1 MRIAA
6 LIGIFLMTGTA
17 IATGSDDD
25 DDRDLGQDQTQ
36 GQSQEQYQDQTQG
49 QTQGQETAVNVE
61 NASAGGQAINEGND
75 QKVEF
80 NSNYES
86 QAPDILM
93 VPNNN
98 TEKCLRI
105 FGLSF
110 STEGGGG
117 GIGFP
122 WRSAPCDF
130 EQAAD
135 DAFAGGERDLGWFWK
150 CQSKNLYKT
159 FRAKGE
165 SKESA
170 IDDCQTRMMAG
181 VSQANVITR
190 LQSDL
195 AELSLLR
202 QNELEQYRQ
211 SRERCENLT
220 EKLEENCT
228 K

>member
-17 IATGSDDD
+17 LATGSDD

-36 GQSQEQYQDQTQG
+36 GQAQDQYQDQTQG
-49 QTQGQETAVNVE
+49 QETMVNVE

-150 CQSKNLYKT
+150 CQSKNLYKP

-170 IDDCQTRMMAG
+170 IDDCQSRMMAG
-181 VSQANVITR
+181 VSQANVISK

-195 AELSLLR
+195 AELNLLR

-211 SRERCENLT
+211 SRERCQNLT
-220 EKLEENCT
+220 ETLEENCT

>member
-1 MRIAA
+1 MRTLL
-6 LIGIFLMTGTA
+6 LIGAFFFAGMA
-17 IATGSDDD
+17 FATGDDD
-25 DDRDLGQDQTQ
+25 DSDGNQAQGQDQQ
-36 GQSQEQYQDQTQG
+36 QH
-49 QTQGQETAVNVE
+49 QGQEMQQSQTLNVE
-61 NASAGGQAINEGND
+61 SAAAGGQAVNEGNE

-86 QAPDILM
+86 QAPDVVLI
-93 VPNNN
+93 PNNN

-110 STEGGGG
+110 STTDGGG

-122 WRSAPCDF
+122 WRSAACDF

-135 DAFAGGERDLGWFWK
+135 DAFAAGERDLGWFWK
-150 CQSKNLYKT
+150 CQSKNLYKP
-159 FRAKGE
+159 FRSKGE

-170 IDDCQTRMMAG
+170 MSDCQDRMMQG
-181 VSQANVITR
+181 VSQASMITR
-190 LQSDL
+190 LQQDL
-195 AELSLLR
+195 TELNRLR
-202 QNELEQYRQ
+202 EQELEQYRQ
-211 SRERCENLT
+211 SRQRCNDLT

>member
-1 MRIAA
+1 MRIVA

-17 IATGSDDD
+17 LATGSDD
-25 DDRDLGQDQTQ
+25 DDRDLGQNQTQ
-36 GQSQEQYQDQTQG
+36 DQYQKQY
-49 QTQGQETAVNVE
+49 QGQETMVNVE
-61 NASAGGQAINEGND
+61 NASAGGQAINEGNE
-75 QKVEF
+75 QKIEF
-80 NSNYES
+80 NSNYKS
-86 QAPDILM
+86 QAPDIFM

-170 IDDCQTRMMAG
+170 IGDCQTRMMAG
-181 VSQANVITR
+181 VSQAQMITKLQGDLNEVNR
-190 LQSDL
+190 LRDS
-195 AELSLLR
+195 ELI
-202 QNELEQYRQ
+202 QYRE
-211 SRERCENLT
+211 SRDRMQRACEDT
-220 EKLEENCT
+220 TSKLEENCT